1 MIMGL
6 SSYALFRID
15 EQRGVATLLVK
26 ALMSEPVRRSLLSL
40 AGGKHMLSSGRCG
53 CRCRWMRW
61 TCRT

>member
-1 MIMGL
+1 MILGL

-15 EQRGVATLLVK
+15 EQKGVATLLVK
-26 ALMSEPVRRSLLSL
+26 ALMSEPVRRTSLSL
-40 AGGKHMLSSGRCG
+40 AGGKRMLSSGWCG